1 MKGNIAQ
8 HKVLKNKEGWLS
20 EKQRINFISK
30 YVDVSKL
37 ITVTDGV

>member
-8 HKVLKNKEGWLS
+8 HKILKNKEGWLS

-30 YVDVSKL
+30 YINDH
-37 ITVTDGV
+37 